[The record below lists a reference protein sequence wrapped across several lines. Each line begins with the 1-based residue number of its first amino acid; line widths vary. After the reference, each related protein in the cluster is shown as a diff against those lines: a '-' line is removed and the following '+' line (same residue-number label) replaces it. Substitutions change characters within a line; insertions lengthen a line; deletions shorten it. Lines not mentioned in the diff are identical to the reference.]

1 MDLRDI
7 YVTHY
12 DRERLR
18 TLLEAEMQIGHS
30 DRQSLEMLRNELER
44 AHIVDAAAIPPDVVT
59 MDSRI
64 RLTDVDTNE
73 VFIYTVVFPSEANV
87 ARRKISVLA
96 PIGTALLGYQVGDAV
111 EWPVPGGVRKLRIEE
126 ILYQPEAAANSP
138 RAIVY

>member
-18 TLLEAEMQIGHS
+18 TLLEAEMEIGHS
-30 DRQSLEMLRNELER
+30 DRQALEMLRNELER
-44 AHIVDAAAIPPDVVT
+44 AHIVDAAAIPSDVVT

-138 RAIVY
+138 RASVY